1 MQTERLHLAP
11 LSPEDAGFI
20 LELVN
25 SPGWL
30 QYIGDRNIHT
40 VEEAE
45 GFIRKGPM
53 TSFETNGYGAY
64 RMTLRETGQHI
75 GTCGLYKREGLDHP
89 DLGFA
94 LLPGFEGKG
103 YALEA
108 SLKIMTEARSLGLN
122 RLMAITAK
130 NNQRSMGL
138 LQRLGFE
145 WKGYVT
151 LPNDQEVLNLFAFD
165 L

>member
-20 LELVN
+20 LDLVN

-30 QYIGDRNIHT
+30 QYIGDRHIHS
-40 VEEAE
+40 VEDAE

-53 TSFETNGYGAY
+53 ASFETNGYGAY
-64 RMTLRETGQHI
+64 RLTIRKTGEHI
-75 GTCGLYKREGLDHP
+75 GTCGLYKREGFEHP

-108 SLKIMTEARSLGLN
+108 SLEVMTQARALGLQY
-122 RLMAITAK
+122 LLAITAK
-130 NNQRSMGL
+130 NNSRSIGL
-138 LQRLGFE
+138 LERLGFQ
-145 WKGYVT
+145 WKGYT
-151 LPNDQEVLNLFAFD
+151 TFPGDTEMLNLFGLD